1 MVIILGAMV
10 DDSDKGNESVTDE
23 QVKRF
28 IKNAGKGLGTVYLTD
43 KWAQNPELKFP
54 LQKANICKNNGAV
67 PFIRIQNSE
76 DPDGSPGSAG
86 KYKWKNITDGKF
98 DNQLKKYAV
107 DVKAFGTTVLIE
119 LGTEINGKWFSWS
132 DEGTEAFKKGFR
144 YIVKLFRDQ
153 GTKNVRFA
161 FHCDATDNPHSKDW
175 YAGDDV
181 TDWVGTSC
189 YGGYGSGKGCIDTLE
204 DCYDNFSSISKKAKL
219 AILEWGAPDPKN
231 IKFNVEDTRKTLEL
245 LPKKYP
251 KIKMLQRWAEKII
264 PKHGEDQIGDG
275 RIDYSPEMLKAYQ
288 EGVKNPIYSGK
299 YVDE

>member
-132 DEGTEAFKKGFR
+132 DEGPEAFKKGFR

-153 GTKNVRFA
+153 GVKNVRFA
-161 FHCDATDNPHSKDW
+161 FHCDATDNTHSKDW

-189 YGGYGSGKGCIDTLE
+189 YGGYGSGKGCIDTLD
-204 DCYDNFSSISKKAKL
+204 DCYKNFESITKTRSL
-219 AILEWGAPDPKN
+219 GIFEWGLGDPK
-231 IKFNVEDTRKTLEL
+231 DTLNTLSN

-251 KIKMLQRWAEKII
+251 KIKMIQLWNEKVI
-264 PKHGEDQIGDG
+264 KGHGEDKIPDG
-275 RIDYSPEMLKAYQ
+275 RIDVTPENLEAYRK
-288 EGVKNPIYSGK
+288 GISNPIYSSK
-299 YVDE
+299 YVDNE